1 MDRERNI
8 SARDAILGS
17 IRDHLAASAPHD
29 AVHAEGAREGG
40 GAEFKAAT
48 LDRKVPRPNGTAF
61 SLVEIFSENLK
72 AVGGQCEVAGNE
84 QEIVAALTR
93 IIGDLQ
99 KTLLRARRI
108 AISDASVLDRI
119 LGQIGVEVDEIST
132 SPGAAE
138 LFDYDVGVST
148 AQAAIAET
156 GTLVLESESERHRLV
171 SLVPPVHIAIVDA
184 ADICLTLGEALAA
197 VGRGSELS
205 PTITLITGPSR
216 TADIELTLAIGVHG
230 PQELYVIVNEGRGIR
245 GQRSEVRGQR
255 SEIRGQK
262 SEVRGQRSE
271 VREIRGQEI
280 RGFSDF

>member
-1 MDRERNI
+1 VLDQQLMQFTQRRYRHARRAERHSGTGGRI
-8 SARDAILGS
+8 EHPGCHHD
-17 IRDHLAASAPHD
+17 DHAGGHFDVNDLAASAPHD
-29 AVHAEGAREGG
+29 VVHAEGAHEAGG
-40 GAEFKAAT
+40 GEFKAAT
-48 LDRKVPRPNGTAF
+48 LDEKVSQPNGTTL

-72 AVGGQCEVAGNE
+72 AVGGHCEIAGHE
-84 QEIVAALTR
+84 HEIVAALTR
-93 IIGDLQ
+93 IISDLQ

-132 SPGAAE
+132 SPTAVE
-138 LFDYDVGVST
+138 LFDYDIGVST

-184 ADICLTLGEALAA
+184 AVICQTLGEALAA

-230 PQELYVIVNEGRGIR
+230 PQELYVVVNAGP
-245 GQRSEVRGQR
+245 EVRGQ
-255 SEIRGQK
+255 K
-262 SEVRGQRSE
+262 
-271 VREIRGQEI
+271 
-280 RGFSDF
+280 